1 MTTDEISQ
9 IATLIID
16 RVEPRIESAVAR
28 GIQNCP
34 MGRDHEIRFRAL
46 ESWKE
51 GHQALMKE
59 RDDVRAAYKLSFWLP
74 LMVLIIGQVINTL
87 LMWHLRK

>member
-16 RVEPRIESAVAR
+16 MVEPRIESAVAR

-46 ESWKE
+46 E
-51 GHQALMKE
+51 
-59 RDDVRAAYKLSFWLP
+59 LS
-74 LMVLIIGQVINTL
+74 LIHI
-87 LMWHLRK
+87 